1 MTAHRMEVGFCS
13 LSMLCTDVM
22 DKLGTGTCSGNEGS
36 DGWLCQ
42 HRYVAIAGM
51 VGFRNSVGSASMT
64 NWVSPQS
71 DRIAFGRGKA

>member
-1 MTAHRMEVGFCS
+1 MER
-13 LSMLCTDVM
+13 
-22 DKLGTGTCSGNEGS
+22 LGTGTCSGNGGL

-51 VGFRNSVGSASMT
+51 VDFRNNVGSASMS

-71 DRIAFGRGKA
+71 DRIAFGRGRAQFL